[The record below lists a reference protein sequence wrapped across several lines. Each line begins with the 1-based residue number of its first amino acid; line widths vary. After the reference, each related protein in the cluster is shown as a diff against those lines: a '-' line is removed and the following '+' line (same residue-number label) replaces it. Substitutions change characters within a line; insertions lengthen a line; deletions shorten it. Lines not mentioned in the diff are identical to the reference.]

1 VKCPKCS
8 YLGFET
14 GDRCK
19 NCGYD
24 FSLIAV
30 GPAAGAMPDVIIR
43 TDDAETGAPEL
54 WLDRMDRSMAEAD
67 RPSAQDQLAGI
78 PTAAPSPAGDT
89 PDRSLPLFNPEDP
102 DDIPLIAL
110 PVAPRPPLSVRRTPE
125 GPRLRAV
132 PRVARRAEPALN
144 FREEPDE
151 DEDAPPLP
159 VTVQPSPRRSAP
171 VVEGRHDVG
180 FRRLAAAAIDQA
192 MLLAIDVAVIYFTLR
207 IAGLDAADVEALPLA
222 PLVAFLALVKL
233 AYFTS
238 FTAVGGQTIG
248 KMALRIRVIGDRV
261 ELDGGRAIR
270 RTCASILSILPL
282 GLGFL
287 PALLGEDRRAL
298 HDRLTHT
305 RVVGLPS
312 A

>member
-1 VKCPKCS
+1 MKCPKCS

-30 GPAAGAMPDVIIR
+30 GPPAPPIADVAIR

-54 WLDRMDRSMAEAD
+54 WLDRMDRSMDEVTR
-67 RPSAQDQLAGI
+67 RPAQDHLHGVR
-78 PTAAPSPAGDT
+78 TSAATPSGTESDE
-89 PDRSLPLFNPEDP
+89 SLPLFNPSDP

-110 PVAPRPPLSVRRTPE
+110 PAAPRPPLSVRRTPDA
-125 GPRLRAV
+125 PRLRPV
-132 PRVARRAEPALN
+132 PRMPRRSEPALN

-151 DEDAPPLP
+151 EEAPPAVVAAP
-159 VTVQPSPRRSAP
+159 PRPHRGASAA
-171 VVEGRHDVG
+171 EGRRDVG
-180 FRRLAAAAIDQA
+180 GRRLAAAAIDHA
-192 MLLAIDVAVIYFTLR
+192 ILFAIDLAVVYFTLR
-207 IAGLDAADVEALPLA
+207 MAGLEAGDVAALPVGPLA
-222 PLVAFLALVKL
+222 TFLLLLKGS
-233 AYFTS
+233 YFTA

-248 KMALRIRVIGDRV
+248 KMALQIRVIGDNV
-261 ELDGGRAIR
+261 DVDGSRAIR
-270 RTCASILSILPL
+270 RTCAALLSLLPL

-287 PALLGEDRRAL
+287 PAFFGADRRAL

>member
-1 VKCPKCS
+1 MKCPKCS

-24 FSLIAV
+24 FSLIAG
-30 GPAAGAMPDVIIR
+30 GPPAPPIPDVAIR

-54 WLDRMDRSMAEAD
+54 WLDRMDRSMDEVT
-67 RPSAQDQLAGI
+67 RPSAQDHLRGV
-78 PTAAPSPAGDT
+78 PTSAPSPSQT
-89 PDRSLPLFNPEDP
+89 PNDESLPLFNPSDP

-110 PVAPRPPLSVRRTPE
+110 PVAPRPPLSVRRTPDA
-125 GPRLRAV
+125 PRLRPV
-132 PRVARRAEPALN
+132 PRMPRRAEPALN

-151 DEDAPPLP
+151 EEAPSPSAAAQPRLHRDALP
-159 VTVQPSPRRSAP
+159 VEARR
-171 VVEGRHDVG
+171 DVG
-180 FRRLAAAAIDQA
+180 ARRLLAAAIDHA
-192 MLLAIDVAVIYFTLR
+192 ILFAIDLAVVYFTLR
-207 IAGLDAADVEALPLA
+207 MAGLDVGDLAAVPVAPLA
-222 PLVAFLALVKL
+222 TFLVLLKGS
-233 AYFTS
+233 YFTA

-248 KMALRIRVIGDRV
+248 KMALHIRVIGDNV
-261 ELDGGRAIR
+261 DVDGSRAIR
-270 RTCASILSILPL
+270 RTCAALLSLLPL

-287 PALLGEDRRAL
+287 PAFFGADRRAL

>member
-1 VKCPKCS
+1 MKCPKCS

-30 GPAAGAMPDVIIR
+30 GPATDTPAGDVAIR

-54 WLDRMDRSMAEAD
+54 WLDRVERTMDEASLRST
-67 RPSAQDQLAGI
+67 QDHLAGI
-78 PTAAPSPAGDT
+78 PTTAPPLQTT
-89 PDRSLPLFNPEDP
+89 PDESLPLFNPNDP

-110 PVAPRPPLSVRRTPE
+110 PAAPRPPLSVRRTPDA
-125 GPRLRAV
+125 PRLRAV

-144 FREEPDE
+144 FREEPGQE
-151 DEDAPPLP
+151 EAPPP
-159 VTVQPSPRRSAP
+159 RVQAAVRRPAP
-171 VVEGRHDVG
+171 VAQGRSDVG
-180 FRRLAAAAIDQA
+180 GRRLVAAALDHAILFAID
-192 MLLAIDVAVIYFTLR
+192 LAVVYFTLR
-207 IAGLDAADVEALPLA
+207 MAGLAGEDVAALPAA
-222 PLVAFLALVKL
+222 PLLAFLVLLKVS
-233 AYFTS
+233 YFTA

-248 KMALRIRVIGDRV
+248 KMALHIRVVGDNV
-261 ELDGGRAIR
+261 EMDSGRAIR
-270 RTCASILSILPL
+270 RTFAALLSLLPL

-287 PALLGEDRRAL
+287 PAFFGADRRAL